1 MKHRTR
7 PWEGILRRTGLPGAT
22 AVGRGEPLVGRGEPL
37 VGRVRPLALAACRR
51 RLEARARPRARGAP
65 SYPCL
70 RGYRFPSTACPRG
83 CRFPSTACL
92 CVSSACHRVSES
104 PSTACR
110 LECVPPWHSGT
121 RTSRRRGQG
130 SPPRA
135 SAPRSSPVPICDDV
149 RCARPS
155 RPFPARLDAGSI
167 ATEQRSAYSF
177 GRGTRAQTCRL
188 PPACVSVAV
197 GPLGPF
203 RDVIAYAGP
212 VMRSL
217 GQILRDSAR
226 NAGDRSAARPRRE
239 TWRDAGAIAYDTLRG
254 TSNPADVEIAI
265 PRAIKLNSRTLIP
278 SMIDSLRTT
287 RETLNHEIPASHQH
301 GATDAGPGHGGCRA
315 PYAGDGADGRRRR
328 LRDSRGRPSITRW
341 R

>member
-37 VGRVRPLALAACRR
+37 VGRVRSLALAACRR

-70 RGYRFPSTACPRG
+70 RGY
-83 CRFPSTACL
+83 RFPSTACL

-121 RTSRRRGQG
+121 RTSRRRAQG

-135 SAPRSSPVPICDDV
+135 SAPRSGPVPICDDV

-155 RPFPARLDAGSI
+155 RPIPARLDAGSI

-177 GRGTRAQTCRL
+177 GRGTRAQTCRM
-188 PPACVSVAV
+188 PSACVSVAV

-226 NAGDRSAARPRRE
+226 DAGDRSPAPPRRNRVRHASRNVE
-239 TWRDAGAIAYDTLRG
+239 SGRCRNCDT
-254 TSNPADVEIAI
+254 
-265 PRAIKLNSRTLIP
+265 
-278 SMIDSLRTT
+278 
-287 RETLNHEIPASHQH
+287 
-301 GATDAGPGHGGCRA
+301 
-315 PYAGDGADGRRRR
+315 AGDKAELPHLDSIDDR
-328 LRDSRGRPSITRW
+328 LVANHSGDPES
-341 R
+341 